1 MDLINAMLLGLVQG
15 LTEFLPVSSSGHL
28 VLFSELLGF
37 RESGIAFEVF
47 VHFGTLLSVLLAFR
61 KEIGEMIS
69 APFRYREAA
78 RNPQIKEALNWDFF
92 IILATIPAVIVGLF
106 FKDQIEAA
114 FDSPILAISLL
125 SITGILMVSTQFLK
139 NSDHPFTAG
148 RTFLMG
154 VAQAVAILPGIS
166 RSGSTIF
173 TGIAGGMKPE
183 RVARFSFLMS
193 IPAILGAVVLK
204 LNDLLQTPPTS
215 DEVSGLI
222 AGTLVAFVSGYF
234 SIIWLLEYV
243 KRGRLQ
249 WFGYY
254 CLIVS
259 WVGIAWHLWG

>member
-1 MDLINAMLLGLVQG
+1 MLLGLVQG

-28 VLFSELLGF
+28 VIFSEILGF

-47 VHFGTLLSVLLAFR
+47 VHFGTLLSVLVAFR
-61 KEIGEMIS
+61 REIGEMIS
-69 APFRYREAA
+69 ALFRFRQASG
-78 RNPQIKEALNWDFF
+78 NPQIKEALHWDFF

-125 SITGILMVSTQFLK
+125 SVTGILMVSTQFLK
-139 NSDHPFTAG
+139 TSDQPFTAG

-154 VAQAVAILPGIS
+154 VAQAIAILPGIS

-193 IPAILGAVVLK
+193 VPAILGAVVLK
-204 LNDLLQTPPTS
+204 LNDLFQAPPTS
-215 DEVSGLI
+215 AELASLI
-222 AGTLVAFVSGYF
+222 AGTIVAFISGYL
-234 SIIWLLEYV
+234 SILWLLEYV

-254 CLIVS
+254 CLLVS
-259 WVGIAWHLWG
+259 WFGIAWHIWS

>member
-1 MDLINAMLLGLVQG
+1 
-15 LTEFLPVSSSGHL
+15 
-28 VLFSELLGF
+28 
-37 RESGIAFEVF
+37 
-47 VHFGTLLSVLLAFR
+47 
-61 KEIGEMIS
+61 
-69 APFRYREAA
+69 
-78 RNPQIKEALNWDFF
+78 
-92 IILATIPAVIVGLF
+92 
-106 FKDQIEAA
+106 
-114 FDSPILAISLL
+114 
-125 SITGILMVSTQFLK
+125 
-139 NSDHPFTAG
+139 
-148 RTFLMG
+148 
-154 VAQAVAILPGIS
+154 
-166 RSGSTIF
+166 
-173 TGIAGGMKPE
+173 
-183 RVARFSFLMS
+183 MS